1 MTAETNINNLSS
13 VEQNGDLMS
22 NGTTKTKTKRIKQ
35 PLKCVRP
42 GLYRRGNKL
51 YARVWVNGKRTY
63 RSTGTATPSVAD
75 KVLTKFQNDE
85 TLRQNGHEP
94 DVAALERKKLTVG
107 KVLDHYVAKGFPDQR
122 MRCKKPTTITNE
134 RKCLARLRPFF
145 DTKFASSLTL
155 GDCDGYRDWRTSGGF
170 KYVRNGKSVGRHVG
184 NRVVDIEL
192 QVLSVALDFTVRRG
206 FLRSNP
212 IAKRNRYHSEE
223 DTRHCREVA
232 PTPEQLKFLA
242 TAFREKKL
250 DVVADCLLFLGFSG
264 LRVNEALPLKWDA
277 VDWKNGIIHVQREKR
292 GINPW
297 VPILPEMEPLLKM
310 MKARSTSDYLFPS
323 PNSPEKPMA
332 YPTVA
337 HQLRN
342 FCRTKK
348 TKYITLH
355 GHRSFFVTQCRQ
367 YGLTDA
373 VIASLIGDKSGPAI
387 IAQTYGD
394 VRDDHLMEQA
404 KRVRMLAG
412 LGSST
417 EPDATAVAA

>member
-1 MTAETNINNLSS
+1 MSAETNINNLQS

-22 NGTTKTKTKRIKQ
+22 TGITKTKTKRIQK

-42 GLYRRGNKL
+42 GLYRRGDKL

-170 KYVRNGKSVGRHVG
+170 KYFRNGKSIGKKVGT
-184 NRVVDIEL
+184 RVVDVEL
-192 QVLSVALDFTVRRG
+192 QVLSVALDIAVRHG
-206 FLRSNP
+206 FLRLNP
-212 IAKRNRYHSEE
+212 IAKRSRYHRDE

-232 PTPEQLKFLA
+232 PTPELLKFIA

-250 DVVADCLLFLGFSG
+250 DVVADCLSFLAFSG
-264 LRVNEALPLKWDA
+264 LRINEALPLKWDA
-277 VDWKNGIIHVQREKR
+277 VDWKNGIINVQREKG
-292 GINPW
+292 GINPY
-297 VPILPEMEPLLKM
+297 VPIMDETKPLLKA

-323 PNSPEKPMA
+323 PYSPEKPIA
-332 YPTVA
+332 YSSIA

-342 FCRTKK
+342 HCRLQK

-355 GHRSFFVTQCRQ
+355 GLRSFFVTQCRQ

-417 EPDATAVAA
+417 EDDKTAVAA